1 MSTTTLLKTDVKI
14 LEDVEI
20 AQYVIAE
27 YEKIDVQG
35 IVEAVAAIGSL
46 AVAKLTKTKLIEKI
60 AVTLGEFLTYKGGIS
75 IVKDAMEETDLA
87 KVINRMQKGDKL
99 RVTTKVYE
107 WQSGSGN
114 MVTWYSEVTYS
125 IV

>member
-1 MSTTTLLKTDVKI
+1 
-14 LEDVEI
+14 
-20 AQYVIAE
+20 
-27 YEKIDVQG
+27 
-35 IVEAVAAIGSL
+35 
-46 AVAKLTKTKLIEKI
+46 
-60 AVTLGEFLTYKGGIS
+60 
-75 IVKDAMEETDLA
+75 MEETDLA

>member
-35 IVEAVAAIGSL
+35 IVEAVAAIG
-46 AVAKLTKTKLIEKI
+46 
-60 AVTLGEFLTYKGGIS
+60 
-75 IVKDAMEETDLA
+75 
-87 KVINRMQKGDKL
+87 
-99 RVTTKVYE
+99 
-107 WQSGSGN
+107 
-114 MVTWYSEVTYS
+114 
-125 IV
+125 